1 MRSSKPCGEITGIVL
16 VLSLALAS
24 KAFDSEICIFSV
36 LGFQSQKEKA
46 NKARQLQLRPQV
58 DILHMINNGKKNP
71 KIHENEKHGAGEGS
85 EGQKLD

>member
-24 KAFDSEICIFSV
+24 KAFDLEICIFSV

-58 DILHMINNGKKNP
+58 DILHMINNGKK
-71 KIHENEKHGAGEGS
+71 KILKYMRMKSMVQEKGVRGRS
-85 EGQKLD
+85 

>member
-58 DILHMINNGKKNP
+58 DILHMINNGKK
-71 KIHENEKHGAGEGS
+71 KILKYMRMKSMVQEKGVRGRS
-85 EGQKLD
+85 